1 MRESDNLTPLPSK
14 EYDSNISNTIPYYD
28 RFHQETINLIKSMDI
43 EPEIWLDTGCGTG
56 NLVEKAIPQF
66 ENTIFILADPS
77 IGMLNQ
83 AEKKLAKYGEKK
95 VNFLEPAPSYEI
107 FLSKIP
113 DVITAIQS
121 HHYMNKEERFNATKN
136 CYDFLDK
143 NGVYVAFENISP
155 FTEKGIEIGKKY
167 WKDFQISKG
176 KSEKEVE
183 THINRFNTGYFPIT
197 VEKHLSLFRSCGFEV
212 VELFWY
218 SYMQAGFYC
227 IK

>member
-1 MRESDNLTPLPSK
+1 MKKSDNLTPLLSK

-43 EPEIWLDTGCGTG
+43 KPEIWLDTGCGTG

-66 ENTIFILADPS
+66 ENTIFMLVDPS

-83 AEKKLAKYGEKK
+83 AEKKLAKYGENK
-95 VNFLEPAPSYEI
+95 VKFLEPAPSHEI
-107 FLSKIP
+107 SLSKNP
-113 DVITAIQS
+113 NVITAIQS
-121 HHYMNKEERFNATKN
+121 HHYMNKEERFKATKN
-136 CYDFLDK
+136 CYNFLDE

-183 THINRFNTGYFPIT
+183 SHINRFNIEYFPIT
-197 VEKHLSLFRSCGFEV
+197 VEEHLSLFRGCGFEV